1 MAKPPLN
8 GVAETEYTKS
18 HLRGFSILLKIFFRV
33 HEFVVRAMRGECVR
47 HRIKQKSAVLPL
59 SMVSSIPRVRTYH
72 TRKPSRFVHALSARP
87 LKVHW
92 RGLTHMRSMC
102 VNSLDDPRGRG
113 EHCSPAK
120 NHKVTFLLSR
130 FLVTKSAAK
139 VIKESVPLSLRAL
152 PPQSRRRQPT
162 HCVHWLIPAACTS

>member
-1 MAKPPLN
+1 ML
-8 GVAETEYTKS
+8 
-18 HLRGFSILLKIFFRV
+18 
-33 HEFVVRAMRGECVR
+33 
-47 HRIKQKSAVLPL
+47 
-59 SMVSSIPRVRTYH
+59 PRVRTYH

-152 PPQSRRRQPT
+152 PPPVSATPTNALRALVNSRGVHELVARAMRGK
-162 HCVHWLIPAACTS
+162 CVRHGAEQKSVVLPLPVILAIPRVRTYHTKKPSRFVHALSARPHNKVGGD